1 MWKATAGLQL
11 QNTQADADDDW
22 ETDPDFVNDV
32 SEQEQRWGSKTVEGS
47 GRTAGAIDMEKL
59 RFETEMADQEKKK
72 KEIEEQN
79 PGYGY
84 GGKFG
89 VQTDRMDKSAVG
101 HDYRASVEKHASQKD
116 YSEGF
121 GGKFGVQKDR
131 VDKSA
136 AGWDHIEKVEKHAS
150 QKDYATGF
158 GGKFGVQSDRVD
170 KSAVGWDHVEK
181 VEKHESQKDYSK
193 GFGGK
198 FGIQEDRKD
207 KSAMGWDHKEAPQKH
222 ESQIDHKVG
231 FGGKFGIQKD
241 RMDKSAAGF
250 NDTEKQQVGTT
261 YTKVKPNIEGA
272 KPSNLRAKFENLAK
286 NSEEENRKRAEEQKR
301 LREEKDRRDREEAA
315 KKTVI
320 ENSPLPAADEAR
332 APPPKGARTSILT
345 GREGGISNAIS
356 AFNQMQSPTTENP
369 PVVRKEPITIS
380 KAEPVQVIKQDEE
393 KTESQPVSENL
404 QKNAT
409 ITAPPPDVI
418 PSIEIQNV
426 MTPPQLSSPE
436 SPMREP
442 VYENRES
449 IEQKLLQQ
457 NQQVQQQQPED
468 LVEHQTLS
476 KIEKDV
482 GDTIVEKTTVSSNSV
497 TSASAVPAPTEEE
510 AIYSNSDNLADYIED
525 TGIHAIALYDY
536 QAADDD
542 EISFDPDDTITH
554 IEMID
559 EGWWRGLCKNRYG
572 LFPANYVQLLNQ
584 K

>member
-11 QNTQADADDDW
+11 QNTQPEADDDW

-59 RFETEMADQEKKK
+59 RFETEKADQDKKR
-72 KEIEEQN
+72 KELEEQN

-101 HDYRASVEKHASQKD
+101 HDYRSTVEKHASQKD

-250 NDTEKQQVGTT
+250 DDAEKQQIGTT

-286 NSEEENRKRAEEQKR
+286 NSEEENRKRTDEQKR
-301 LREEKDRRDREEAA
+301 LREEKDRRDREEAS
-315 KKTVI
+315 KRTII
-320 ENSPLPAADEAR
+320 ENTPLPAAEEAR
-332 APPPKGARTSILT
+332 APPAKGSRSSIST

-369 PVVRKEPITIS
+369 TAVRKEPIIIP
-380 KAEPVQVIKQDEE
+380 KAEPVQVSKQLEE
-393 KTESQPVSENL
+393 KQENQEVQL
-404 QKNAT
+404 AVNNVQKN
-409 ITAPPPDVI
+409 ITVTRPPPDVI
-418 PSIEIQNV
+418 PSIEIQNII
-426 MTPPQLSSPE
+426 TPPQLSSPE
-436 SPMREP
+436 SSIQEP
-442 VYENRES
+442 VYENRASVE
-449 IEQKLLQQ
+449 Q
-457 NQQVQQQQPED
+457 NQHQQQQESK
-468 LVEHQTLS
+468 HQINQS
-476 KIEKDV
+476 PPVNAKKEEEV
-482 GDTIVEKTTVSSNSV
+482 ATIDNT
-497 TSASAVPAPTEEE
+497 AAPTAAPDAASEE
-510 AIYSNSDNLADYIED
+510 AIYANSDNLADYIED

-572 LFPANYVQLLNQ
+572 LFPANYVQLVNQ
-584 K
+584 QA